1 MGTFTTT
8 STTFAVGD
16 EYTASWQNTYVK
28 GLIDGFGA
36 WTPYTPSWTSTGTA
50 PAIGNGTL
58 TGAYVQI
65 GKWVQFRIQVTF
77 GSTTT
82 FGTGGLQVSL
92 PVTPVGTVQQ
102 FANVGVMDRTVG
114 TTGGVRHQIMGRIA
128 PSATT
133 MPLYFN
139 NSSASP
145 GTASINNLSNTVPVA
160 LTNSSATNSGDYIAI
175 TGSYEAA

>member
-28 GLIDGFGA
+28 GLIDGFAA
-36 WTPYTPSWTSTGTA
+36 WTAYTPTWTGTTSN
-50 PAIGNGTL
+50 PAVGNGSI
-58 TGAYVQI
+58 TGAYLQI

-82 FGTGGLQVSL
+82 FGTGGLQFSL

-102 FANVGVMDRTVG
+102 FTNVGVMDRTVG
-114 TTGGVRHQIMGRIA
+114 TTGGARHQITGRIS

-133 MPLYFN
+133 MPIYYINVNTTTGLATIAN
-139 NSSASP
+139 VTN
-145 GTASINNLSNTVPVA
+145 TAPVA
-160 LTNSSATNSGDYIAI
+160 LTNSSATNIGDYIAI